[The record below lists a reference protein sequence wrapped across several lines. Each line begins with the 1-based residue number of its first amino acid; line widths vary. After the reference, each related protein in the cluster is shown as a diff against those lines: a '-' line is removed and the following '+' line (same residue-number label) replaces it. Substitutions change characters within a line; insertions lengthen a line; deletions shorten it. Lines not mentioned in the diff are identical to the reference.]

1 VSGIQVTAAVVA
13 QVTQA
18 TLPFTGLPTSTLAL
32 IVVGWV
38 SLGLV
43 LVMISRR
50 GEETTPT
57 KPWN

>member
-1 VSGIQVTAAVVA
+1 MTAAVVA

-32 IVVGWV
+32 IAVGLV